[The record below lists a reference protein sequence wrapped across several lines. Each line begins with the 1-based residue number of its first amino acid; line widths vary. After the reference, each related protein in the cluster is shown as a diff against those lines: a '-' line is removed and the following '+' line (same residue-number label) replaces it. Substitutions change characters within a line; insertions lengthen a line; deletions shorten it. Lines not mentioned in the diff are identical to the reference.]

1 MKKLYLFALFL
12 VIYEFT
18 TYVSNDMIMPG
29 MLTVV
34 NEFQAP
40 ISYVSLS
47 LSLYIL
53 GNCCLQLF
61 LGPLSERF
69 GKRKLILV
77 GSAFFF
83 CMTLI
88 VTLSQNIESFM
99 FARFLQGSGL
109 GFIAMGYALI
119 HELFDDKTAVKT
131 FALMGNISILAPLL
145 GPLLGVFILMHFD
158 WRYIFVITGVLAI
171 IAFVGLFKFTPI
183 TTQKKHR
190 LNLSFNLKMYGK
202 ILRTRQFIW
211 GAISSGI
218 AVLPII
224 VWIGLSPTLIMK
236 TLHHE
241 MIDYGVY
248 QVIAIGGLMLSSIL
262 MQFVAGRI
270 TFYKLMLFTVFLS
283 FLGLILGYV
292 FNEDLNA
299 VVWGMCLYSFGV
311 GIFNNLVTRLI
322 MTTPDLPQSMVSSL
336 MVFIQTFIFSIGV
349 EVATHVCD
357 IFGYSLSL
365 FTLINFIL
373 GCMFFVLVSVYAC
386 MHKNKKWD

>member
-40 ISYVSLS
+40 LSYVSLS

-69 GKRKLILV
+69 GKRKLILA
-77 GSAFFF
+77 GSAFFLF
-83 CMTLI
+83 MTLI

-99 FARFLQGSGL
+99 LARFLQGSGL

-171 IAFVGLFKFTPI
+171 IAFIGLFKFTPI
-183 TTQKKHR
+183 TTQKQHR

-248 QVIAIGGLMLSSIL
+248 QVIAIGGLMISSIL

-292 FNEDLNA
+292 FKAHLNA

-336 MVFIQTFIFSIGV
+336 MVFIQTFIFSMGV